1 MVAVRF
7 NKLTVVV
14 IVSLQVDLQ
23 WRRSRFQPTDPADWL
38 PLELLKGRMHQ
49 FDGQHDGLVSELT
62 MTQLSVQN
70 CVRPDQF
77 RSNMSSCVALDIQVW
92 G

>member
-1 MVAVRF
+1 MCSRCWLSYCLLSPVLCCVVSVMVAVRF

-49 FDGQHDGLVSELT
+49 FDGQHAGLVSDLT
-62 MTQLSVQN
+62 MTQLSV
-70 CVRPDQF
+70 
-77 RSNMSSCVALDIQVW
+77 
-92 G
+92 